1 MKYVLIFMVCCSVS
15 STLAQYRRTIELKPI
30 SNQGLQYY
38 YDLRK
43 VRTPYALQLPLL
55 SIDDEETNAR
65 YRRFERLDL
74 AGNLVFFLPTLYLFS
89 EYNNNSVTS
98 ARTFLWLVVGTV
110 GLDLTLDIIAHRQ
123 LRKGIDRYNQLIVM
137 PSSASSGLS
146 VRYVF

>member
-1 MKYVLIFMVCCSVS
+1 MLVVSCSVS
-15 STLAQYRRTIELKPI
+15 SALAQYRRTIELKPI
-30 SNQGLQYY
+30 SHQGLQYY

-74 AGNLVFFLPTLYLFS
+74 AGNLIFVVPTLFLFS
-89 EYNNNSVTS
+89 EYNDNSVTA
-98 ARTFLWLVVGTV
+98 ARTFMWLVVGTV
-110 GLDLTLDIIAHRQ
+110 GLDLTLDLIAHRQ
-123 LRKGIDRYNQLIVM
+123 LRKGIDRYNQLIVT
-137 PSSASSGLS
+137 PSSATAGIS